1 MYIFKLNTSSA
12 AKRTKITRTPLECFQ
27 ENIYK
32 LIDMDTVFRI
42 TLDGEYITLYL
53 NTIQKDEKFKQA
65 IKRLENI
72 FSEDKLE

>member
-1 MYIFKLNTSSA
+1 MFKLNTSSA
-12 AKRTKITRTPLECFQ
+12 AKRTKITQTPLKCFQ